1 MPRAARIYAEEGVF
15 HILARG
21 NNKQKIFLS
30 DSDFTAYRLLIKE
43 LRKDHPLKI
52 YHYCFMT
59 NHIHLVIETSPKTDL
74 SRFMKRLNPVYYNHY
89 KKRYGY
95 AGHFWQ
101 DRFKSLLI
109 SRDEY
114 LLACG
119 LYIERNPVKA
129 KMVESPGL
137 YKYSSYNHYAYGQED
152 DLLDADPVYDGL
164 ASTEGGRQK
173 IYRDIM
179 LDKELGITE
188 KTFKQLFLGTA
199 DFVSSMEKKLDIKN
213 VRLSVGRPKEK

>member
-30 DSDFTAYRLLIKE
+30 DSDFTAYRLLIEE
-43 LRKDHPLKI
+43 LREGHPLKI

-74 SRFMKRLNPVYYNHY
+74 SRFMKRLNLVYYNHY

-137 YKYSSYNHYAYGQED
+137 YKYSSYNYYAYMDKKTTSWTPIRYMMDWHPRKG
-152 DLLDADPVYDGL
+152 V
-164 ASTEGGRQK
+164 GRR
-173 IYRDIM
+173 YT
-179 LDKELGITE
+179 GI
-188 KTFKQLFLGTA
+188 LR
-199 DFVSSMEKKLDIKN
+199 SIKN
-213 VRLSVGRPKEK
+213 WA